1 MMNANEPER
10 DLADYLR
17 VQARRTPRSLAI
29 VSERWRLNYSELD
42 ARVERLAA
50 ELVACLG
57 TGPRRVG
64 VLVHDRG
71 LGVVG
76 MLAVIRAGMVYI
88 PLDTTLPVA
97 RRAFMIEDS
106 QVACVLIDA
115 DADATLMSSGAG
127 RFWRIDRAST
137 APFDPAAMPCL
148 AANASAYLLYTSG
161 STGQPK
167 GVEMTRRALL
177 NLIDYQLESG
187 GAFTQ
192 PLRTL
197 LFASVGFDV
206 SVQEVLSAVASGSEM
221 HVVEPALRQDL
232 SRLYRFMG
240 AVGVQR
246 CFLPYSVLQ
255 TLAMEHE
262 RQGGETLCLR
272 QVISAGEALQLT
284 PQIIEWLQAC
294 DCELVNQY
302 GPTETHVVTSYT
314 SALPLDEWPV
324 RVPIGLPI
332 DNVRAFILDEQL
344 HPVADGDEGE
354 LCLAGVCLAN
364 GYFQRAEETSRRFPI
379 WRSPQGEALRLYC
392 TGDRVVRGAQGLL
405 SFHGRL
411 DTQVKINGHR
421 VELAE
426 IEACLKNDP
435 AVREAIVL
443 AHSLTDGAD
452 GRLLVAFMLYR
463 DEEAGARVDE
473 PCALQRLAPWV
484 EQLPAFM
491 RPQRAYVIERLPL
504 TTNGKVDQR
513 ALAAMVEASAGVAGE
528 LSEAQAKV
536 AAIFARLL
544 KVNVTGPQMNFF
556 ESGGNSLLATRFVQL
571 VGRELSVQLD
581 MGEFLQQ
588 PTIAHVAHYL

>member
-1 MMNANEPER
+1 MNGYEPGR

-17 VQARRTPRSLAI
+17 VQARRTPRALAL
-29 VSERWRLNYSELD
+29 VSASWRLNYSELD
-42 ARVERLAA
+42 LRVERLAA
-50 ELVACLG
+50 ELVAILG
-57 TGPRRVG
+57 TGARRVG
-64 VLVHDRG
+64 VQVSDRG

-88 PLDTTLPVA
+88 PLDITLPTA

-106 QVACVLIDA
+106 QMACVLLDA
-115 DADATLMSSGAG
+115 DADATLLASSVR
-127 RFWRIDRAST
+127 RFWRIDQMST
-137 APFDPAAMPCL
+137 APFDSASAPQL
-148 AANASAYLLYTSG
+148 AADAPAYLLYTSG

-177 NLIDYQLESG
+177 NLIDYQLESA
-187 GAFTQ
+187 GAFVQ
-192 PLRTL
+192 PLKTL

-221 HVVEPALRQDL
+221 HVLEPQVRQDL

-240 AVGVQR
+240 DVGIER

-272 QVISAGEALQLT
+272 QVVSAGEALQLT

-294 DCELVNQY
+294 DCELVNHY

-314 SALPLDEWPV
+314 SQQPLSQWPV
-324 RVPIGLPI
+324 RVPIGQPI
-332 DNVRAFILDEQL
+332 ANVRAFILDEHL
-344 HPVADGDEGE
+344 RPVADGEEGE

-364 GYFQRAEETSRRFPI
+364 GYFQREEETARRFPT
-379 WRSPQGEALRLYC
+379 WRSTQGELLRLYR
-392 TGDRVVRGAQGLL
+392 TGDRVVRGPQGELTY
-405 SFHGRL
+405 HGRL
-411 DTQVKINGHR
+411 DTQVKVNGHR

-426 IEACLKNDP
+426 IEACLKKDP
-435 AVREAIVL
+435 NVREAIVL
-443 AHSLTDGAD
+443 AHALTEGVD
-452 GRLLVAFMLYR
+452 GRMLVAFMLYR
-463 DEEAGARVDE
+463 EGGADTVAGAE
-473 PCALQRLAPWV
+473 GALGRLAPWV
-484 EQLPAFM
+484 EPLPAYM

-513 ALAAMVEASAGVAGE
+513 ALAAIVEASGAVEGE
-528 LSEAQAKV
+528 LSPAQAKV
-536 AAIFARLL
+536 AALFARLL
-544 KVNVTGPQMNFF
+544 KVSVTGPQMNFF

-571 VGRELSVQLD
+571 VERELGVQLD
-581 MGEFLQQ
+581 MSEFLQQ
-588 PTIAHVAHYL
+588 PTIARIANYL